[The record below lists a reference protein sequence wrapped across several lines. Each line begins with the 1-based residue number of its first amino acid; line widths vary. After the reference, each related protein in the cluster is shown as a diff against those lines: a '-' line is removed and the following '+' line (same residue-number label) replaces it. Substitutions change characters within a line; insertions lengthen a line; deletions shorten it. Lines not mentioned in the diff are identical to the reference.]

1 MLGAPPVSRG
11 AATRGPACGSH
22 RCSRYARGNSSDRSG
37 TGSDNRRISRGEATT
52 CRPSVSDRDDD
63 KLARGANREHSV
75 LTAGVHRLRASG
87 CIPGALDLFGVLT
100 ATDLAARSSIP
111 RHSCRLLDATA
122 PARHSPIPKR
132 HGQGGAIRI
141 VIAILGGVWRP
152 TQVGSD
158 QPDWIRRRG
167 SSPGRRLCSRRQPS
181 ECCEIRLPS
190 TVAAHRRSRPVGGAL
205 PTSPWSVG
213 TASQYLAVTSS
224 SSVGNG
230 SLMERSPAA
239 ARRSNRAR

>member
-11 AATRGPACGSH
+11 AATCAPACGSH
-22 RCSRYARGNSSDRSG
+22 RYSRCARGNSSGRSG
-37 TGSDNRRISRGEATT
+37 TGPDNRRISRGEATT

-63 KLARGANREHSV
+63 KLARGANREHRM

-87 CIPGALDLFGVLT
+87 CLPGALDLFGVLT
-100 ATDLAARSSIP
+100 RPILPARPSWS
-111 RHSCRLLDATA
+111 RLSCRLLDATVT
-122 PARHSPIPKR
+122 ARHGPVPKR

-158 QPDWIRRRG
+158 QPDWLRRSG
-167 SSPGRRLCSRRQPS
+167 SSPGCRLCSRRQPS

-190 TVAAHRRSRPVGGAL
+190 TDG
-205 PTSPWSVG
+205 
-213 TASQYLAVTSS
+213 
-224 SSVGNG
+224 
-230 SLMERSPAA
+230 
-239 ARRSNRAR
+239 